1 MFPYS
6 RHRLNKLTFVFL
18 GLCCLVAGCDS
29 GDPPPLTLE
38 DLTPDEYLYI
48 QRFVTLERAKAVAV
62 VDRPTGD
69 ALLDSLAT
77 AWGDSA
83 QRDTEAL
90 APGDPRRAKL
100 VHQLLF
106 DILDTEVDSLV
117 NAPRPDRLHQPLPR
131 PLSPEE
137 KESREPDDGT
147 EIDDTGEAADQNQ

>member
-1 MFPYS
+1 MFPFP
-6 RHRLNKLTFVFL
+6 RHRLNKLTFFFL
-18 GLCCLVAGCDS
+18 GLCSLVAGCDS

-38 DLTPDEYLYI
+38 ELTPDEHLYV

-90 APGDPRRAKL
+90 APGDPQRAKL
-100 VHQLLF
+100 IHQLLF
-106 DILDTEVDSLV
+106 DILDAEVDSLI

-137 KESREPDDGT
+137 KESREPD
-147 EIDDTGEAADQNQ
+147 EAEAVDVPAGAVDRDQ